1 VDNSAIFDRQTFEVS
16 TGQPLLGLALIV
28 IFEMADRARRMEAFK
43 SMRKDQAS
51 VERLAAAT
59 RNAKAALKG
68 GPVAMGGTSGANKR
82 NKENVSGLGDS
93 VSDRSGTGYSSPSRS
108 GGSGGPFGMLDAN
121 AYR

>member
-1 VDNSAIFDRQTFEVS
+1 
-16 TGQPLLGLALIV
+16 
-28 IFEMADRARRMEAFK
+28 MADRARRMEAFK

-68 GPVAMGGTSGANKR
+68 GAPLAMGGTSGANKR

>member
-1 VDNSAIFDRQTFEVS
+1 
-16 TGQPLLGLALIV
+16 
-28 IFEMADRARRMEAFK
+28 MEAFK

-59 RNAKAALKG
+59 RNAKAALKA
-68 GPVAMGGTSGANKR
+68 PTMGGTNGANKR
-82 NKENVSGLGDS
+82 NKENVSSLGDS